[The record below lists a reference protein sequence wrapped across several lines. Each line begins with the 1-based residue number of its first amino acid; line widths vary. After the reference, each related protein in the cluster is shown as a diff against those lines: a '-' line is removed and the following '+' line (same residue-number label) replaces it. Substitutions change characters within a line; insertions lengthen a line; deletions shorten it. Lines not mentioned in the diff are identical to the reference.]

1 MFPERLKQ
9 LRKEKGLTQVT
20 LAGTLGVSKGTV
32 AMWETGKR
40 MPGFNMLA
48 RLSELFDKRVDYII
62 GISEDHRSVTLTE
75 EEVAQ
80 LGEWAVE
87 EDYEDMLRKYA
98 LLDDY
103 GKRTVDSVL
112 RTEFNRAQEQGTLNS
127 GQIIFVSVR
136 SKEQS
141 SHVPFCSLDTDHN
154 LRKNERSRKQQGSS

>member
-1 MFPERLKQ
+1 MRFIFPQRLKQ

-20 LAGTLGVSKGTV
+20 LAETLGVSKGTV

-40 MPGFNMLA
+40 MPGFDMLT

-62 GISEDHRSVTLTE
+62 GTSEDHRSATLTE

-87 EDYEDMLRKYA
+87 KDYEDMLRKYA

-103 GKRTVDSVL
+103 GRAVVDSVL
-112 RTEFNRAQEQGTLNS
+112 RAEFNRAQEQGTLNNDQS
-127 GQIIFVSVR
+127 ISVSVR
-136 SKEQS
+136 SKRTGE
-141 SHVPFCSLDTDHN
+141 
-154 LRKNERSRKQQGSS
+154 

>member
-1 MFPERLKQ
+1 MFSKRLKQ

-20 LAGTLGVSKGTV
+20 LAETLGVSKGTI

-40 MPGFNMLA
+40 MPGFDMLT

-62 GISEDHRSVTLTE
+62 GTSEDHRSATLTE

-98 LLDDY
+98 LLDEY
-103 GKRTVDSVL
+103 GKSAVDSVL
-112 RTEFNRAQEQGTLNS
+112 RTEFNRAQEQGTLNNS
-127 GQIIFVSVR
+127 KSITVSVR
-136 SKEQS
+136 SKQI
-141 SHVPFCSLDTDHN
+141 
-154 LRKNERSRKQQGSS
+154 KKYG

>member
-1 MFPERLKQ
+1 MFSERLKQ

-20 LAGTLGVSKGTV
+20 LAETLGVSKGTV

-40 MPGFNMLA
+40 MPAFDMLA

-62 GISEDHRSVTLTE
+62 GTSEDHRSATRTE
-75 EEVAQ
+75 EEIAQ

-103 GKRTVDSVL
+103 GKAAVDSVL
-112 RTEFNRAQEQGTLNS
+112 RTEFNRAQEQGTLNNS
-127 GQIIFVSVR
+127 QSISVSVL
-136 SKEQS
+136 SKKKDE
-141 SHVPFCSLDTDHN
+141 
-154 LRKNERSRKQQGSS
+154 

>member
-1 MFPERLKQ
+1 MFPQRLKQ

-20 LAGTLGVSKGTV
+20 LAETLGVSKGTV

-40 MPGFNMLA
+40 MPGFDMLT

-62 GISEDHRSVTLTE
+62 GTSEDHRSATLTE

-87 EDYEDMLRKYA
+87 KDYEDMLRKYA

-103 GKRTVDSVL
+103 GRAVVDSVL
-112 RTEFNRAQEQGTLNS
+112 RAEFNRAQEQGTLNNDQS
-127 GQIIFVSVR
+127 ISVSVR
-136 SKEQS
+136 SKRTGE
-141 SHVPFCSLDTDHN
+141 
-154 LRKNERSRKQQGSS
+154 

>member
-20 LAGTLGVSKGTV
+20 LAEELGVSKGTV

-40 MPGFNMLA
+40 MPGFDMLA
-48 RLSELFDKRVDYII
+48 RISELFDKRVDYII
-62 GISEDHRSVTLTE
+62 GTSDDHCSAALTE

-80 LGEWAVE
+80 LGEWDIE

-103 GKRTVDSVL
+103 GKRAVDLVL
-112 RTEFNRAQEQGTLNS
+112 RTEFNRAQEQGTLNNS
-127 GQIIFVSVR
+127 MSISVSVR
-136 SKEQS
+136 SKP
-141 SHVPFCSLDTDHN
+141 VVD
-154 LRKNERSRKQQGSS
+154 